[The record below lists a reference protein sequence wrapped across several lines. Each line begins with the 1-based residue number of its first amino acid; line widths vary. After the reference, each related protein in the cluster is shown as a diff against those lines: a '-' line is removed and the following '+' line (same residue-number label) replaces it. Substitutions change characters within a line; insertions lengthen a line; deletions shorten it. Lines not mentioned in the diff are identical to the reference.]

1 MKKDLEQQIYF
12 EDMEIGDKVVSVGRT
27 ITEADI
33 VSFAGLTGDYNTLHT
48 DAEFA
53 KGSIAGQRLAHGML
67 PLTYSSGLFT
77 RTSYNQAMMAQMAAL
92 TEINWKFKKPVLIGD
107 TIHVEQEVIDGLYNY
122 RDPATGRRV
131 ISLALRNKDA
141 VLLGLRGYECGDIVY
156 WLEEGFTRV
165 HGDSLSTQMG
175 GAHTS
180 VSPIFIAAGA
190 AIKENYVTG
199 RDIRQVDVAPTI
211 AAVLGVRMPEQNEG
225 SVVHQILS
233 EEF

>member
-92 TEINWKFKKPVLIGD
+92 TEINWKFKSRFSLGIRSTWSRRSSKRQTP
-107 TIHVEQEVIDGLYNY
+107 
-122 RDPATGRRV
+122 GRRA
-131 ISLALRNKDA
+131 IWGRSPSCAPSSTSGARSSS
-141 VLLGLRGYECGDIVY
+141 
-156 WLEEGFTRV
+156 RV
-165 HGDSLSTQMG
+165 SS
-175 GAHTS
+175 S
-180 VSPIFIAAGA
+180 S
-190 AIKENYVTG
+190 
-199 RDIRQVDVAPTI
+199 
-211 AAVLGVRMPEQNEG
+211 
-225 SVVHQILS
+225 
-233 EEF
+233 

>member
-92 TEINWKFKKPVLIGD
+92 PEIKTMITD
-107 TIHVEQEVIDGLYNY
+107 TPLPRE
-122 RDPATGRRV
+122 
-131 ISLALRNKDA
+131 
-141 VLLGLRGYECGDIVY
+141 
-156 WLEEGFTRV
+156 W
-165 HGDSLSTQMG
+165 
-175 GAHTS
+175 
-180 VSPIFIAAGA
+180 AGA
-190 AIKENYVTG
+190 MEAGSHWGYDPRGAGGHRKGGPPAGERYGEGHLPAHHLQPAG
-199 RDIRQVDVAPTI
+199 RDRPA
-211 AAVLGVRMPEQNEG
+211 G
-225 SVVHQILS
+225 
-233 EEF
+233 

>member
-107 TIHVEQEVIDGLYNY
+107 T
-122 RDPATGRRV
+122 PGRRATWER
-131 ISLALRNKDA
+131 SPSCAPSSTSGARSSS
-141 VLLGLRGYECGDIVY
+141 
-156 WLEEGFTRV
+156 RV
-165 HGDSLSTQMG
+165 SS
-175 GAHTS
+175 S
-180 VSPIFIAAGA
+180 S
-190 AIKENYVTG
+190 
-199 RDIRQVDVAPTI
+199 
-211 AAVLGVRMPEQNEG
+211 
-225 SVVHQILS
+225 
-233 EEF
+233 